1 MFNFSHNTIPK
12 WIQRNSGKDPHCKK
26 EIKEYLRLPE
36 DARGLLILT
45 HGKGNVIFLSQENLP
60 TGAER
65 KYTWEEHRGQ
75 YTTQLITVYDYES
88 MYMTA
93 VDVDGNESATF
104 VCLCLAQEKSVRF
117 ALEKNKRMKNDYA
130 IISNHGGICIIE
142 QIKENGIWLQLPDP
156 DRNLI
161 VKNEK
166 IDMDYGED
174 LEGRT
179 RMRMIYT
186 CKHPELHQWP
196 YTTLSKWEAV
206 EWNEGPKDDL
216 TASTGHTLF
225 TEEPISKKKGN
236 FKIFI

>member
-1 MFNFSHNTIPK
+1 MFNFSNDTIPK
-12 WIQRNSGKDPHCKK
+12 WMLEQNISEKLVQKSSLQKK

-65 KYTWEEHRGQ
+65 KYTWEEHSGQ

-93 VDVDGNESATF
+93 VDVEGNESATF
-104 VCLCLAQEKSVRF
+104 VCLCLAQENGVRF
-117 ALEKNKRMKNDYA
+117 ALERNKRMKNDYT
-130 IISNHGGICIIE
+130 IISNHGGICIVE
-142 QIKENGIWLQLPDP
+142 QTKENDIWLQLPGP

-161 VKNEK
+161 VKSEK
-166 IDMDYGED
+166 IDMDCGED

-179 RMRMIYT
+179 RMRMCYT
-186 CKHPELHQWP
+186 CKHPDIHQWP
-196 YTTLSKWEAV
+196 YQNLSKWETV
-206 EWNEGPKDDL
+206 EWNEKPKDE
-216 TASTGHTLF
+216 STTSTVDILS
-225 TEEPISKKKGN
+225 TEEQISK
-236 FKIFI
+236 

>member
-1 MFNFSHNTIPK
+1 MD
-12 WIQRNSGKDPHCKK
+12 SGAEHIRETRAKILAAKK

-65 KYTWEEHRGQ
+65 KYTWEEHSGQ
-75 YTTQLITVYDYES
+75 YATQLITVYDYES

-104 VCLCLAQEKSVRF
+104 VCLCLAQEKGVRF
-117 ALEKNKRMKNDYA
+117 ALERNKRMKNDYA
-130 IISNHGGICIIE
+130 VISNHGGICIVE
-142 QIKENGIWLQLPDP
+142 QTRENRIWLQLPEP
-156 DRNLI
+156 NRNLM

-166 IDMDYGED
+166 IDMDYEED

-179 RMRMIYT
+179 RMRMSYT
-186 CKHPELHQWP
+186 CKHPEAHQWP
-196 YTTLSKWEAV
+196 FTTLSKWEAV
-206 EWNEGPKDDL
+206 EWNEGPRDDS
-216 TASTGHTLF
+216 TASTGDTLS
-225 TEEPISKKKGN
+225 TEELISKE
-236 FKIFI
+236 

>member
-1 MFNFSHNTIPK
+1 MDVGAEHIRETRAKILAA
-12 WIQRNSGKDPHCKK
+12 KK

-45 HGKGNVIFLSQENLP
+45 HGKGNVIYLNQENLP

-65 KYTWEEHRGQ
+65 KYTWEEHSRQ

-104 VCLCLAQEKSVRF
+104 VCLCLAQESGVRF
-117 ALEKNKRMKNDYA
+117 TLERNKRHDYT
-130 IISNHGGICIIE
+130 IISNRGGICIVE
-142 QIKENGIWLQLPDP
+142 QTKENDIWLQLSEP

-166 IDMDYGED
+166 IDMDFGED

-179 RMRMIYT
+179 RMRMCYT
-186 CKHPELHQWP
+186 CKHPGIHQWP
-196 YTTLSKWEAV
+196 YQNLSKWETV
-206 EWNEGPKDDL
+206 EWNENPTDES
-216 TASTGHTLF
+216 TASTVDTLS
-225 TEEPISKKKGN
+225 TEEPISK
-236 FKIFI
+236 

>member
-1 MFNFSHNTIPK
+1 MD
-12 WIQRNSGKDPHCKK
+12 SGAEHIRETRAKILAAKK

-45 HGKGNVIFLSQENLP
+45 HGRGNVIFLSQENLP

-65 KYTWEEHRGQ
+65 KYTWEEHSGK

-104 VCLCLAQEKSVRF
+104 VCLCLAREKGVRF
-117 ALEKNKRMKNDYA
+117 ALERNKRMKNDYT
-130 IISNHGGICIIE
+130 IISNHGGICIVE
-142 QIKENGIWLQLPDP
+142 QTKENGIWLQLPDP

-166 IDMDYGED
+166 
-174 LEGRT
+174 T
-179 RMRMIYT
+179 HMRMCYT
-186 CKHPELHQWP
+186 CKHPEIHQWP
-196 YTTLSKWEAV
+196 FLALSKWETV
-206 EWNEGPKDDL
+206 KWNEEPRDDS
-216 TASTGHTLF
+216 TTSTGVTLS
-225 TEEPISKKKGN
+225 TEEPISKK
-236 FKIFI
+236 